1 MNSLSAAG
9 MSAAPDPGVSEEKT
23 VAQKGAHPAWRE
35 RVAAWIV
42 AGVCLGLVYLYWSA

>member
-1 MNSLSAAG
+1 MNTLSATG
-9 MSAAPDPGVSEEKT
+9 LGAAPDTGVSEENT

-42 AGVCLGLVYLYWSA
+42 AGFCMGLVYLYWSA